1 MTAVYTMINNK
12 SLLDRG
18 NVGGTG
24 INGRDKFILKEFGGK
39 LFTEDLFLI
48 KTENF
53 IKSSPKFGS
62 RGGKLGC
69 EKRTAKQL
77 WGWWLKRGA
86 IFKID

>member
-1 MTAVYTMINNK
+1 MTKVYTMISNK
-12 SLLDRG
+12 SLLDIG

-24 INGRDKFILKEFGGK
+24 LNARDKFILKEFGGK
-39 LFTEDLFLI
+39 IFTDDIFFI

-53 IKSSPKFGS
+53 IKTSPKFGS

-77 WGWWLKRGA
+77 FGWWLKRGA
-86 IFKID
+86 IFEIE